1 MYYLYYCLL
10 FVLLLKVPKRRVQP
24 FKVLM
29 HKQEFYNAFRSYREV
44 FRPPC
49 QVLEGEDVLTTR
61 NQILFGCVAR
71 NIETTGAALGLDK
84 MGLNCP
90 KVHRN
95 LTYGEE

>member
-1 MYYLYYCLL
+1 
-10 FVLLLKVPKRRVQP
+10 
-24 FKVLM
+24 M

-44 FRPPC
+44 FRSPC
-49 QVLEGEDVLTTR
+49 QVLEGEDVLATR

-95 LTYGEE
+95 LTYGEEWNEESDT

>member
-1 MYYLYYCLL
+1 M
-10 FVLLLKVPKRRVQP
+10 K
-24 FKVLM
+24 
-29 HKQEFYNAFRSYREV
+29 
-44 FRPPC
+44 
-49 QVLEGEDVLTTR
+49 GEDVLTTR

-95 LTYGEE
+95 LTYGEEWV

>member
-1 MYYLYYCLL
+1 MSR
-10 FVLLLKVPKRRVQP
+10 K
-24 FKVLM
+24 
-29 HKQEFYNAFRSYREV
+29 
-44 FRPPC
+44 
-49 QVLEGEDVLTTR
+49 GVLTTR

-95 LTYGEE
+95 LTYGEKCCKRGDS